1 MSQCLFHK
9 DFLNYT
15 PMFDSVWEDLNQNA
29 ILERIL
35 ADYERL
41 IAERSYLDKEL
52 GKAHQE
58 IYQLKTALASSRL
71 VSINLDNE
79 NLNPIQEQ
87 YDQIT
92 KVLEQAKAKTSSL
105 IQAIPDLMFCL
116 SNEGVV
122 VDYYPDKQN
131 LHPIKI
137 EDVIGRKIE
146 DVFPKDLG
154 DWTRYYLEKTLE
166 TGQIQVGEYVVR
178 GDAEW
183 HHYEARYVKSVSNEV
198 LAIVRDITQRKQVEA
213 NLRVSEI
220 QERERALQLEKTLQD
235 LRQTQAQLIQAEKM
249 SSLGQMMT
257 EIAHEIKNPIS
268 SIHGNLTYVNQ
279 DIQTLMELVS
289 LYQNYYPEP
298 PSEIRDFIQASEV
311 NTIVNELPQSLEFM
325 RLGANRL
332 YDLALSLR
340 NFSRLDQQEMV
351 LADIHGG
358 LDGTLKILHNQLKC
372 KGNHAEIQVIKDY
385 GQIPLVKC
393 YPNQLNQVFMNILSN
408 AIDALEQQP
417 VPRQIT
423 VKTEACKMHSGS
435 IIEDAICISISDNGP
450 GIPKSVQDQVFNA
463 FFTTKPMGKGT
474 GLGLSISQQIV
485 VEKHNGRLKCNSE
498 DGKGTTFEILL
509 SVQPCVS

>member
-1 MSQCLFHK
+1 MSQHLFQK
-9 DFLNYT
+9 DSFNYT
-15 PMFDSVWEDLNQNA
+15 PMFDPVWEDLNQNA
-29 ILERIL
+29 ILDRIL

-41 IAERSYLDKEL
+41 IAERNYLDKEL
-52 GKAHQE
+52 GKAHRE
-58 IYQLKTALASSRL
+58 IHQLTTSLASSTL
-71 VSINLDNE
+71 VYLHSE
-79 NLNPIQEQ
+79 NQKVNPIQEQ
-87 YDQIT
+87 YDQMT
-92 KVLEQAKAKTSSL
+92 KVLEQAQAKTISL
-105 IQAIPDLMFCL
+105 IQAIPDLMFCI

-131 LHPIKI
+131 LHRLDI
-137 EDVIGRKIE
+137 EDIIGKKIE
-146 DVFPKDLG
+146 DVFPKDLA

-178 GDAEW
+178 GDTEW
-183 HHYEARYVKSVSNEV
+183 HHYEARYVKSGSNEI

-220 QERERALQLEKTLQD
+220 QERERALQLEKTLED

-279 DIQTLMELVS
+279 DIHTLMELVK
-289 LYQNYYPEP
+289 LYQQYYPQP
-298 PSEIRDFIQASEV
+298 DSEIRYFIQVSDV
-311 NTIVNELPQSLEFM
+311 NTIINELPQSLEFM

-358 LDGTLKILHNQLKC
+358 LDGTLKILNNQLKA
-372 KGNHAEIQVIKDY
+372 KGSHAEIQVIKDY
-385 GQIPLVKC
+385 GEIPLIQC

-417 VPRQIT
+417 IPRQIT
-423 VKTEACKMHSGS
+423 IKTESCKMHPGA
-435 IIEDAICISISDNGP
+435 IIENAIRISISDNGP

-463 FFTTKPMGKGT
+463 FFTTKPLGKGT

-485 VEKHNGRLKCNSE
+485 VEKHNGRLKCTSE

-509 SVQPCVS
+509 SVQPGIS

>member
-166 TGQIQVGEYVVR
+166 TGQFQV
-178 GDAEW
+178 
-183 HHYEARYVKSVSNEV
+183 
-198 LAIVRDITQRKQVEA
+198 
-213 NLRVSEI
+213 
-220 QERERALQLEKTLQD
+220 
-235 LRQTQAQLIQAEKM
+235 
-249 SSLGQMMT
+249 
-257 EIAHEIKNPIS
+257 
-268 SIHGNLTYVNQ
+268 
-279 DIQTLMELVS
+279 
-289 LYQNYYPEP
+289 
-298 PSEIRDFIQASEV
+298 
-311 NTIVNELPQSLEFM
+311 
-325 RLGANRL
+325 
-332 YDLALSLR
+332 
-340 NFSRLDQQEMV
+340 
-351 LADIHGG
+351 
-358 LDGTLKILHNQLKC
+358 
-372 KGNHAEIQVIKDY
+372 
-385 GQIPLVKC
+385 
-393 YPNQLNQVFMNILSN
+393 
-408 AIDALEQQP
+408 
-417 VPRQIT
+417 
-423 VKTEACKMHSGS
+423 
-435 IIEDAICISISDNGP
+435 
-450 GIPKSVQDQVFNA
+450 
-463 FFTTKPMGKGT
+463 
-474 GLGLSISQQIV
+474 
-485 VEKHNGRLKCNSE
+485 
-498 DGKGTTFEILL
+498 
-509 SVQPCVS
+509 